1 MNQLSAEAEKLRRH
15 ARVAAGTTDRERW
28 EDAASYERFWSDRS
42 AAAAKL
48 CRPGQW
54 VCDIGCGMQALSQML
69 SPGCAYLPADLRA
82 WTPAVEVCDLNAG
95 LLPERHLARCDV
107 ATLLGVIEYVFDP
120 PGLFTALARRAE
132 TVVVSYNCAELAEVD
147 RAGFGWV
154 NALTREA
161 LVDGLRQAGFH
172 PDTVERF
179 GAMEILVRATNP
191 RFGSLRR
198 LRRRA
203 ARLLHARPEAPE
215 RPA

>member
-1 MNQLSAEAEKLRRH
+1 MTPLSAEAEKLRRH
-15 ARVAAGTTDRERW
+15 ARVAAGVTDRERW

-42 AAAAKL
+42 AAAARL

-54 VCDIGCGMQALSQML
+54 VCDIGCGMQALGGML
-69 SPGCAYLPADLRA
+69 PAGCTYLPADLRA

-95 LLPERHLARCDV
+95 LLPERCLARCDV
-107 ATLLGVIEYVFDP
+107 ATLLGVVEYVFDP
-120 PGLFTALARRAE
+120 SRLFAALARRAE

-161 LVDGLRQAGFH
+161 LVDGFRQAGFQ
-172 PDTVERF
+172 PDRVERF
-179 GAMEILVRATNP
+179 GATEVLVRAINP
-191 RFGSLRR
+191 RFGPLRR

-203 ARLLHARPEAPE
+203 ARMLHARPEAPG